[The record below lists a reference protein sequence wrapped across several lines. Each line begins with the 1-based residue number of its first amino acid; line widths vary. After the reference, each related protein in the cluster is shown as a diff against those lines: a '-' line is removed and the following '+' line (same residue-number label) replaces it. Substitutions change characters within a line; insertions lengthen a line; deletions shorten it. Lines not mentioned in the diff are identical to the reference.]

1 VNLIIDIE
9 GIIIGK
15 SRSFI
20 ENGSFIIEMGNR
32 EKYILK
38 KTGV

>member
-1 VNLIIDIE
+1 MNLIIDIE
-9 GIIIGK
+9 GFIIGK
-15 SRSFI
+15 SHSFI